1 MTLVLLHSPLV
12 GPLTWRAV
20 AAHLPGAVAP
30 DLSGAVTHASV
41 AERVAARLEVDGP
54 VVLVGHSGAGPLLPR
69 IARTVRQPVAALI
82 YVDSVLPH
90 PGESW
95 IQNAPADLVD
105 HLRGLA
111 RDGVLPPWNEWFDPA
126 ALAELLPDDEMRAAF
141 VAELPRLPFSYFEE
155 KASAD
160 TWDGPAGYLLLS
172 EGYRDDAET
181 ARKQGLAMA
190 EHIDH
195 HLAMLTSPATVA
207 AALQSLEPTA
217 RPITR

>member
-20 AAHLPGAVAP
+20 AALLPDAVAP

-41 AERVAARLEVDGP
+41 ASLVAAQLDGDDP
-54 VVLVGHSGAGPLLPR
+54 VVLAGHSGAGPLLPR
-69 IARTVRQPVAALI
+69 IARAVRQPVDALI

-95 IQNAPADLVD
+95 IENAPAGLVD
-105 HLRGLA
+105 RLRGIA

-126 ALAELLPDDEMRAAF
+126 AVASLLPDDEMRGRF

-160 TWDGPAGYLLLS
+160 VWNGPASYLLLS
-172 EGYRDDAET
+172 EGYRDDAAA
-181 ARKQGLAMA
+181 ARKAGLPVA
-190 EHIDH
+190 EHVDH
-195 HLAMLTSPATVA
+195 HLSMLTDPAAVA
-207 AALQSLEPTA
+207 AALRRLCGGSAP
-217 RPITR
+217 